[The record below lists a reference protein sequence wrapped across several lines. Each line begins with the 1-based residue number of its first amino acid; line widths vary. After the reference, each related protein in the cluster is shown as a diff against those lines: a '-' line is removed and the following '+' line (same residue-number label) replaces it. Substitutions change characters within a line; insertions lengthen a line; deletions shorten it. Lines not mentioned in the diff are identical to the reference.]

1 MPQPAAKKA
10 KVSGSSAGASTILS
24 FLPAPKFESASGSR
38 GGSSDHFSKAA
49 AAVRKQKQQQQQ
61 QQEQAAAAAG
71 VQGPAP
77 LSGNEAF
84 RVNSQPAAAAGEG
97 YEAYESYGANQGY
110 YGAHAGGYDAYP
122 EAGPSSNYAT
132 AVTVAAGGSSSRGLI
147 QPGMSETDLIEA
159 AIAAEAAKAAKRGAG
174 VTPALGDVAFKEI
187 NAEKLKY
194 VDPATREAQQG
205 IEAVLGSDYVQR
217 LRAEAAPHTGNKT
230 ARRKHQIGTL
240 FHNARMNEI
249 KLMEQRAQG
258 MKTKAET
265 AGKYGW

>member
-1 MPQPAAKKA
+1 MGIQ
-10 KVSGSSAGASTILS
+10 SA
-24 FLPAPKFESASGSR
+24 
-38 GGSSDHFSKAA
+38 
-49 AAVRKQKQQQQQ
+49 
-61 QQEQAAAAAG
+61 
-71 VQGPAP
+71 
-77 LSGNEAF
+77 
-84 RVNSQPAAAAGEG
+84 AAAAGEG
-97 YEAYESYGANQGY
+97 YEGYNADYSGYQDYDATHAGSYGS
-110 YGAHAGGYDAYP
+110 YP
-122 EAGPSSNYAT
+122 EAAATSRDYSST
-132 AVTVAAGGSSSRGLI
+132 AGAAAGSSGGLL

-174 VTPALGDVAFKEI
+174 ITPALGDVAFKEI

-194 VDPATREAQQG
+194 MDPAARDAKQG